1 MEMPLTEDEVRHVAL
16 LSRLELSDEEVELY
30 AGQLGKVLDYVNKLN
45 ALDTTNVEPMITAA
59 TTGNVF
65 RQDEPEDSIDR
76 KEALRSAP
84 DHDDGCFRVPRVI
97 D

>member
-1 MEMPLTEDEVRHVAL
+1 MPLTEDEVRHVAL

-59 TTGNVF
+59 ITGNVF
-65 RQDEPEDSIDR
+65 REDEPQESIERSD
-76 KEALRSAP
+76 ALHSAP
-84 DHDDGCFRVPRVI
+84 DHDDEYFRVPRVI
-97 D
+97 E